1 MRKVERAG
9 RFKRDSRRES
19 KGRRRMPKFPPRRAE
34 YLIYTVFRELPA
46 ENAAAALGGMQ

>member
-9 RFKRDSRRES
+9 WFKRDSRRES
-19 KGRRRMPKFPPRRAE
+19 EGCRRMPKFPPRRAE
-34 YLIYTVFRELPA
+34 YTVYNVFREIPA